1 MKTALLLVAALMTGC
16 VVAQPVKPPAIEV
29 IVIQPPIHATKGEII
44 EVIEVG
50 EPEEIPHTWMTG
62 EEVKRVKHE
71 RLIKEHPECDV
82 AEGDPLS
89 ECLWE

>member
-1 MKTALLLVAALMTGC
+1 MRRLLLAIFLVGC
-16 VVAQPVKPPAIEV
+16 VPPQPTKPPAIEV
-29 IVIQPPIHATKGEII
+29 VVIQLPIHKTKGEMV

-50 EPEEIPHTWMTG
+50 EPEEVPHTWMTG
-62 EEVKRVKHE
+62 EEVKRAKHE